1 MDDLI
6 IKGEKGTFF
15 VPNVNFSAATGI
27 CELDGESYLEDTFA
41 FYQPLIDW
49 INAFA
54 ETQRPITLNV
64 GLSYFNTASSRSIL
78 DLLLALKEYKDNG
91 GEVKVNWSI
100 KEWDE
105 DMEMEVEDFAADSE
119 LDINMIKV
127 S

>member
-1 MDDLI
+1 
-6 IKGEKGTFF
+6 
-15 VPNVNFSAATGI
+15 
-27 CELDGESYLEDTFA
+27 
-41 FYQPLIDW
+41 
-49 INAFA
+49 
-54 ETQRPITLNV
+54 
-64 GLSYFNTASSRSIL
+64 
-78 DLLLALKEYKDNG
+78 LKEYKDNG